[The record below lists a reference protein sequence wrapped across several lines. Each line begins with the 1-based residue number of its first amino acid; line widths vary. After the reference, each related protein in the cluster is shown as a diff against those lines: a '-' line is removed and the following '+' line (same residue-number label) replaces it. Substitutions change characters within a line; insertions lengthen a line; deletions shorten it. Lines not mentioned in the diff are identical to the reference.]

1 MLWGQKR
8 KNDYTERKEGRDTYG
23 VKTIWKKQSL
33 RLICGVGGWEKLN
46 TKDAMQRIMRNAIN
60 NIRRIYTYTRTGEDT
75 HTKIKTETR
84 HTPNELYNQN
94 SLNAKDIL
102 QVYK

>member
-1 MLWGQKR
+1 M
-8 KNDYTERKEGRDTYG
+8 E
-23 VKTIWKKQSL
+23 TIWNKQSS

-46 TKDAMQRIMRNAIN
+46 TKDVMQRIMRNAIN
-60 NIRRIYTYTRTGEDT
+60 NIRRIYTYTRTGEDI
-75 HTKIKTETR
+75 HTQKKIKTETR
-84 HTPNELYNQN
+84 HTANELYNQN